1 MLDAEPR
8 IDRCGIE
15 INVRL
20 QPFWLVTVSS
30 ISTDMSYSVVSP
42 FISPS
47 SRDIFGDAS
56 RADRRFC
63 IRGVQSPLFFTVV
76 QLLLNVS
83 LGPINRTDFVQHL
96 HDGFIR
102 AAVQRTFKRAN
113 SGSNTEYMSDSV
125 ATVTR
130 ARNVDALSS

>member
-1 MLDAEPR
+1 MIASHLAKFYRHIFLVSHPCILCARADDTVAFILLKNMRGPSGYTADGKNRRKQFMLDAELR

-20 QPFWLVTVSS
+20 QSFWLVTVSS

-56 RADRRFC
+56 RADRRF
-63 IRGVQSPLFFTVV
+63 VYA
-76 QLLLNVS
+76 VS
-83 LGPINRTDFVQHL
+83 KAHYFSR
-96 HDGFIR
+96 
-102 AAVQRTFKRAN
+102 
-113 SGSNTEYMSDSV
+113 
-125 ATVTR
+125 
-130 ARNVDALSS
+130 LSSFS

>member
-1 MLDAEPR
+1 MLDAESR

-15 INVRL
+15 IDVRL

-56 RADRRFC
+56 RADRRF
-63 IRGVQSPLFFTVV
+63 VYAVSKAHYFFTVV

-102 AAVQRTFKRAN
+102 AAVKRTFKRAN
-113 SGSNTEYMSDSV
+113 SGSNTGIYVGQRGYGYTSEETWM
-125 ATVTR
+125 R
-130 ARNVDALSS
+130 

>member
-1 MLDAEPR
+1 MRNRNQRSASALLVGNRFVDQHRHVVQRGVAFHFTKLAR
-8 IDRCGIE
+8 HFWRCFARG
-15 INVRL
+15 
-20 QPFWLVTVSS
+20 
-30 ISTDMSYSVVSP
+30 SP
-42 FISPS
+42 
-47 SRDIFGDAS
+47 
-56 RADRRFC
+56 FC

-113 SGSNTEYMSDSV
+113 SGSNTGIYVGQRGYGYTS
-125 ATVTR
+125 A
-130 ARNVDALSS
+130 NVDALSS